1 MISIISLVLDILI
14 NRFINQ
20 DSLFI
25 PLFTLVS
32 ILFIKND
39 KYYYIKLF
47 LIGFLYDL
55 LFTNY
60 YVLNAFIYL
69 IIGFI
74 NNMLLRIID
83 KNIIGYIFITIID
96 IFIYQL
102 FLFLIFKIFRVN
114 SYDLY
119 DFIFIIK
126 HYFLINILYLILI
139 YNIKKKL
146 HR

>member
-32 ILFIKND
+32 ILFIKNN

-47 LIGFLYDL
+47 FIGFLYDL

-126 HYFLINILYLILI
+126 HYFLINILYLLLI